1 MSGYDRGVAGFYLFF
16 ARKYSLWFCEHAGLW
31 LKLGHLGRCKTWI
44 RIKSPNNPQLLS
56 SITCWGRKRAEK
68 FQQLF
73 LVQDKFSLNLDFGVL
88 GPPACLI
95 EAFLELELRLS
106 SCSDHKERG
115 SQRHGEGCE
124 DYRWRGVSA
133 RIKIGLDRI
142 PSWRE

>member
-1 MSGYDRGVAGFYLFF
+1 MCWSLFTDNKHKLAARMSGYDRAEDGFFF
-16 ARKYSLWFCEHAGLW
+16 IIFCQSKIYSLVVNSEHAGLW

-56 SITCWGRKRAEK
+56 FITCWGRKRAEK

-73 LVQDKFSLNLDFGVL
+73 LVQGKFSLNLDFGVL

-106 SCSDHKERG
+106 PSCSD
-115 SQRHGEGCE
+115 
-124 DYRWRGVSA
+124 
-133 RIKIGLDRI
+133 L
-142 PSWRE
+142 